1 MGSGLTDG
9 ALLAGV
15 GVAVVFATLI
25 ILMGVILLMG
35 RVFPEKVQ
43 GPVAAMEGT
52 ESVVSEEGEEPPEGE
67 VVAAIALALSLAQSE
82 SGRPG
87 PREGAPPARRT
98 NLWAAYGRQQI
109 MDSRGRTR
117 QKW

>member
-9 ALLAGV
+9 AVLAGV

-43 GPVAAMEGT
+43 GPVAAAEGM

-87 PREGAPPARRT
+87 PRIGAPPARQR